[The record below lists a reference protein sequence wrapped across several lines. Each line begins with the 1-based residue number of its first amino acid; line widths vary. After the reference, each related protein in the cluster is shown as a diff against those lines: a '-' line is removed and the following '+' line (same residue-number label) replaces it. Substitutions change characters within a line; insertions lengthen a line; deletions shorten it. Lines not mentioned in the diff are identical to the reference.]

1 MDPSQ
6 KPTNKKS
13 PKANAKIESP
23 FNTKYTKAPMEM
35 PMTCVVTVSQ
45 PLAFPSLAFSLFLS
59 NLNQLH

>member
-35 PMTCVVTVSQ
+35 QWLV
-45 PLAFPSLAFSLFLS
+45 LSLFHNHLPF
-59 NLNQLH
+59 LL